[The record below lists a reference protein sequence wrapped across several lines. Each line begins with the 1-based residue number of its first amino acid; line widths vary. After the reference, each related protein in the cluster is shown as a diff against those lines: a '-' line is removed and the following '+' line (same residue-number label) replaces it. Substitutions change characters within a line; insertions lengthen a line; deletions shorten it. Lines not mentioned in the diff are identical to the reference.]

1 MTELREISFHPPSE
15 EVRKLISINGEQRQ
29 WMGYFVGGLI
39 VLGVW
44 AVYVSYRHNV
54 LKDQIIKSKLN
65 ESGPQKKLK

>member
-39 VLGVW
+39 VLGVI
-44 AVYVSYRHNV
+44 AIYTTYHHNI
-54 LKDQIIKSKLN
+54 LKVELLKTKLN
-65 ESGPQKKLK
+65 V